1 MIRYIGKRV
10 LKIIPVL
17 LVVTVIS
24 FFVTHLMPGDPV
36 KLLLGDHASKEQILS
51 MQQQLNL
58 DKPLLVQFGIW
69 FMNLLHGDL
78 GESLFGNQPVLQMII
93 TRMEPTVLLAVY
105 GQVVGMFIGISLGII
120 AAFNHGKWADKL
132 SIAISLAGISAPSFW
147 VAIMMI
153 EIFAVKLGWLPVC
166 GYKTIAEVGLIGT
179 LKYLVLPGTTIA
191 FMQCG
196 QIARM
201 TRSAMLDI
209 LNKEYLRTARAK
221 GVPEKVVI
229 MKHALKNAMLP
240 IITVSGFSL
249 AVLLGGTWIVETIF
263 NIPGTGNMA
272 INAIMRRDYPL
283 IQGSM
288 IFIATI
294 YLLVNLL
301 VDILYCVFDPKVRY
315 QYEEEGK

>member
-1 MIRYIGKRV
+1 MGR
-10 LKIIPVL
+10 LP
-17 LVVTVIS
+17 
-24 FFVTHLMPGDPV
+24 
-36 KLLLGDHASKEQILS
+36 
-51 MQQQLNL
+51 
-58 DKPLLVQFGIW
+58 
-69 FMNLLHGDL
+69 
-78 GESLFGNQPVLQMII
+78 
-93 TRMEPTVLLAVY
+93 
-105 GQVVGMFIGISLGII
+105 GMFIGISLGII

-153 EIFAVKLGWLPVC
+153 EIFAVKFGWLPVC

-315 QYEEEGK
+315 QYEEGK

>member
-1 MIRYIGKRV
+1 MAKYICKRI
-10 LKIIPVL
+10 LRIIPVL
-17 LVVTVIS
+17 LVVAVIS

-51 MQQQLNL
+51 MRQQLNL
-58 DKPLLVQFGIW
+58 DKPLLTQFGIW
-69 FMNLLHGDL
+69 FMNMLHGDL
-78 GESLFGNQPVLQMII
+78 GKSLFGNQPVLQMIK
-93 TRMEPTVLLAVY
+93 TRMEPTILLAIY
-105 GQVVGMFIGISLGII
+105 GQLVGMVIGILLGII
-120 AAFNHGKWADKL
+120 AAFNHGKWADKI

-147 VAIMMI
+147 VAIMLI

-166 GYKTIAEVGLIGT
+166 GYKTIAKVGFLGT

-221 GVPEKVVI
+221 GVPERIVI

-283 IQGSM
+283 IQGSLL
-288 IFIATI
+288 FVATI

-301 VDILYCVFDPKVRY
+301 VDILYGVFDSKVRS